1 LSISRNFSELSKL
14 EYNLKRTSLY
24 RVTIK
29 DVMME
34 FEDVYSAKAREKNLR
49 LSVKIDLKEQ
59 DSINNTDGNKL
70 RIQLVHVVF

>member
-1 LSISRNFSELSKL
+1 
-14 EYNLKRTSLY
+14 
-24 RVTIK
+24 
-29 DVMME
+29 MME

>member
-1 LSISRNFSELSKL
+1 MSISRNFSELSKL